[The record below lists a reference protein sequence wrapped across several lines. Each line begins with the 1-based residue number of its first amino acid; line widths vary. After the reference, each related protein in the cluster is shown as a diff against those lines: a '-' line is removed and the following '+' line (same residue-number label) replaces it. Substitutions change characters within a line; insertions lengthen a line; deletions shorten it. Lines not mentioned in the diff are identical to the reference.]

1 MLNRLADSLRG
12 LMKLSKIIRERRRA
26 RGSLTLASM
35 EIRFDYDEEGN
46 PLSVTQKKALDT
58 MSMIEEFML
67 LANVAVAEEI
77 LKSFP
82 GAAMLRRHPVPTIDA
97 FQPLVDAG
105 KEMVI
110 LFHDLVINTLF

>member
-1 MLNRLADSLRG
+1 MR
-12 LMKLSKIIRERRRA
+12 LSKIIRERRRK

-46 PLSVTQKKALDT
+46 PLGVMQKKALDT

-67 LANVAVAEEI
+67 LANVSVAEAI

-97 FQPLVDAG
+97 FQPLIDVS
-105 KEMVI
+105 
-110 LFHDLVINTLF
+110 LC